1 MKPKYKLKSWV
12 ILCIYI
18 ISIGAIIS
26 SLFLVGKTLKTAT
39 LSYDNLSYVF
49 RGIIK
54 NNEVPVINISNDKI
68 IKPYDKQEVNIAKGF
83 YDKNDDQKVQQDCL
97 ILYEKTYMPNTG
109 TLYSSNESFDVLNVL
124 EGTVE
129 DVTNDAI
136 LGNIVT
142 IKHSNN
148 LSTIYQSLNEV
159 NVVAGDTLKQ
169 GDIIGTS
176 GSNKFKTDSENML
189 LFEVVYNGVNL
200 NPETFY
206 QMNIK
211 DLS

>member
-12 ILCIYI
+12 VLCIYI
-18 ISIGAIIS
+18 ISIGAIFT
-26 SLFLVGKTLKTAT
+26 SLFLVGKTLKAAT

-54 NNEVPVINISNDKI
+54 NNEVPVINYSNENI
-68 IKPYDKQEVNIAKGF
+68 IKPYDQDNVSIAKGY
-83 YDKNDDQKVQQDCL
+83 YDKNDDTKVQENCL
-97 ILYEKTYMPNTG
+97 IFYEKTYMPNTG
-109 TLYSSNESFDVLNVL
+109 ILYTSDKSFDVLNVL
-124 EGTVE
+124 DGTVE
-129 DVTNDAI
+129 DITADDI
-136 LGNIVT
+136 MGNIVT

-148 LSTIYQSLNEV
+148 LTTVYQSLNEV
-159 NVVAGDTLKQ
+159 NIIVGDVLKQ

-176 GSNKFKTDSENML
+176 GVNKIKTDSENML
-189 LFEVVYNGVNL
+189 LFEVIYNGSNI
-200 NPETFY
+200 NPEKFY

>member
-12 ILCIYI
+12 IICVYI
-18 ISIGAIIS
+18 ISIGAIIT
-26 SLFLVGKTLKTAT
+26 SLFLVGKTLQSAT

-54 NNEVPVINISNDKI
+54 NNEVPVVNYSNDKI
-68 IKPYDKQEVNIAKGF
+68 IKPYDNEGIIIAKGF
-83 YDKNDDQKVQQDCL
+83 YDKSDDAKIQENSL
-97 ILYEKTYMPNTG
+97 ILYENTYMPNTG
-109 TLYSSNESFDVLNVL
+109 ILYTSENQFDILNVL

-129 DVTNDAI
+129 DIIADYI
-136 LGNIVT
+136 MGNIVT
-142 IKHSNN
+142 VKHSNS
-148 LSTIYQSLNEV
+148 LFTVYQSLNEV
-159 NVVAGDTLKQ
+159 HVVVGDSLKQ

-176 GSNKFKTDSENML
+176 GSNKIKTDSENML
-189 LFEVVYNGVNL
+189 LFEVVYNGINI

-206 QMNIK
+206 QMNLK